1 MSHKVGIVGS
11 INVDMTLITERIP
24 HKGETLL
31 GENVIYSAGGKGANQ
46 AVAAAQAGAEVTMFG
61 CVGADSNGEKMIDNL
76 LSYGVKT
83 AYIDK
88 LEGVSTGL
96 AVITVGEKDN
106 TIIVIPGANSLVNCE
121 YIDKIS
127 SELKKMDIV
136 LIQQEIPE
144 AVVDYVVD
152 FCHENGIM
160 TMLNPAPAR
169 DIRKETIE
177 KVNYL
182 TPNEHET
189 KLIFQEENLETVLK
203 KYPEKLVVTLG
214 SKGAAACS
222 RTGELI
228 KVNAGK
234 VNVCD
239 TTGAGDTFNGILAAM
254 IAGKMS
260 LEDAMLYANAG
271 AGLSTEKMGAQG
283 GMPSFEEIQRSL
295 NGSGRD
301 EKPVY
306 NS

>member
-1 MSHKVGIVGS
+1 MSYKVGVVGS
-11 INVDMTLITERIP
+11 INVDMTLITDRIP

-46 AVAAAQAGAEVTMFG
+46 AVAAARAGAKVTMFG
-61 CVGADSNGEKMIDNL
+61 CVGDDSNGEKMIDNL
-76 LSYGVKT
+76 SSCGIET
-83 AYIDK
+83 AYVDK
-88 LEGVSTGL
+88 LDGISTGL

-106 TIIVIPGANSLVNCE
+106 TIIVIPGANSSVDCG

-144 AVVDYVVD
+144 TAVDYVVD
-152 FCHENGIM
+152 FCHGHGIM

-169 DIRKETIE
+169 DIREETVE
-177 KVNYL
+177 KADYL

-189 KLIFQEENLETVLK
+189 KLIFPGEDLETLLR

-214 SKGAAACS
+214 SKGAVSCS
-222 RTGELI
+222 KTGELI
-228 KVNAGK
+228 QVKAGK
-234 VNVCD
+234 VDVCD

-254 IAGKMS
+254 IAGNMP

-283 GMPSFEEIQRSL
+283 GMPSLEEIKARFM
-295 NGSGRD
+295 
-301 EKPVY
+301 
-306 NS
+306 